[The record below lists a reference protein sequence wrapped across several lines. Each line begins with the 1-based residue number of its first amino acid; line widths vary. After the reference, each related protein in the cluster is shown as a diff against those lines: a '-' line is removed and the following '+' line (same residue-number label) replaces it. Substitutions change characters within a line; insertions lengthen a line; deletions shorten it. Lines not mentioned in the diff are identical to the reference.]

1 MIPINT
7 SLPTATSPIPTPPTT
22 SPMSTP
28 LQLPYPE
35 LSSNALSTRAETN
48 NLILDQQKFTETVF
62 AQPEIDNNINYSFYD
77 NTIEDNI
84 MNDSDF
90 EAPSISNEEIINTT
104 NSRATTRSMRNI
116 LGDSEFLS
124 SP

>member
-1 MIPINT
+1 MI
-7 SLPTATSPIPTPPTT
+7 
-22 SPMSTP
+22 
-28 LQLPYPE
+28 Q
-35 LSSNALSTRAETN
+35 
-48 NLILDQQKFTETVF
+48 DQQKFTETVF

-90 EAPSISNEEIINTT
+90 EAPSISNEEISNMT
-104 NSRATTRSMRNI
+104 NSRATKRSMRNT